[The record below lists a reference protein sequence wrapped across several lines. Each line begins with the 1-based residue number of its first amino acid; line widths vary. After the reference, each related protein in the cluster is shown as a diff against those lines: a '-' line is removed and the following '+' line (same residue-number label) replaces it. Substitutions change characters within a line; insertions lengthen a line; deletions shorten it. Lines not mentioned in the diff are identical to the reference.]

1 MNVIM
6 TIFDG
11 KNKDKD
17 NDYASIGELYND
29 TIGFINPRNV
39 VNDSFDITIF
49 DEKCRYKIPTLFIK
63 ADFANWVSDDRFEN
77 LDQIYE
83 VIFEHL
89 EKDSGYEKGI
99 SMNIHVDAGYIENSL
114 VEDLYEH
121 FVKIPDMDGIET
133 CLDIVK
139 KSNRKYS
146 KLDPRPGFKVIF
158 DLRKAER
165 REVIID
171 RIKMFYNYLRN
182 NIVEFY
188 DTDENEE

>member
-99 SMNIHVDAGYIENSL
+99 SMNKL
-114 VEDLYEH
+114 VNLLLEDGLY
-121 FVKIPDMDGIET
+121 
-133 CLDIVK
+133 
-139 KSNRKYS
+139 
-146 KLDPRPGFKVIF
+146 
-158 DLRKAER
+158 
-165 REVIID
+165 
-171 RIKMFYNYLRN
+171 KMFEEE
-182 NIVEFY
+182 VEY
-188 DTDENEE
+188 GEVESKQINS